1 MYFLII
7 LLIICL
13 LNPQISIEAAK
24 QAITLWFTSVL
35 PVLFPFFI
43 ISKILYNSGG
53 TTVFAKLLR
62 PFMKF
67 LDLPEDAAFP
77 LSMSLLCGYPTGSR
91 IVGDMQKNGLKNYE
105 YYANICYSSGPLF
118 IIGSVGTLMLQ
129 STRKGYALMLIH
141 VCTLII
147 FTVLTRPKHLN
158 FQTTESHP
166 PNGSFGGAI
175 AESITA
181 ILQICGFMVFFSVI
195 SGILFQ
201 YVLKNQPLLINGLI
215 CGFLEFTSGI
225 KIISM
230 QPILTM
236 PIISFYLSFGG
247 CCVIAQC
254 LAQLNGINKKKFI
267 ANRLFCGAIAFLL
280 CCIYEKT
287 ALFVPLLIT
296 TCIAAGSFAGKRI
309 KGRYLLKSSKS

>member
-1 MYFLII
+1 MI

-13 LNPQISIEAAK
+13 LDPQVSIEATK
-24 QAITLWFTSVL
+24 QTINLWFSSVL

-43 ISKILYNSGG
+43 ISKILYNNGG
-53 TTVFAKLLR
+53 TAVFAKLLR

-67 LDLPEDAAFP
+67 LNLPGDAAFP
-77 LSMSLLCGYPTGSR
+77 LAMSLLCGYPTGSR
-91 IVGDMQKNGLKNYE
+91 IVSDMQKNGLKNYE

-118 IIGSVGTLMLQ
+118 IIGSVGTLMLK
-129 STRKGYALMLIH
+129 STQKGYALMLIH
-141 VCTLII
+141 LCTLII

-158 FQTTESHP
+158 AQTTEYPTPS
-166 PNGSFGGAI
+166 GSFGSAI

-201 YVLKNQPLLINGLI
+201 YVLKDQPPLVNGLI
-215 CGFLEFTSGI
+215 SGFLEFTSGI

-230 QPILTM
+230 QNILTM

-267 ANRLFCGAIAFLL
+267 ANRVLCGIIAFLL
-280 CCIYEKT
+280 CYIYEKT
-287 ALFVPLLIT
+287 ALYVPVLIT
-296 TCIAAGSFAGKRI
+296 ICIAAGSFAGKRI